1 MDVLDRTQDVIDQ
14 KSLEFAERLLNLLRQ
29 KKEIDVSIK
38 ELKSDYKMEGV
49 EVAKVN
55 SGINRMKKRAKQTDI
70 ARAQDEQIE
79 TLLEGSDSI
88 KLGIA
93 NLIE

>member
-49 EVAKVN
+49 EVSKVN

-70 ARAQDEQIE
+70 ARAQDEQIDQ
-79 TLLEGSDSI
+79 LLQSSDTVKI
-88 KLGIA
+88 GISE
-93 NLIE
+93 LSE